1 MRGARRALALAMA
14 LGMLGLACAAPPPS
28 VDARQRSDFA
38 AALRVA
44 ADDVAAGQRALGVF
58 LSRYPRGALATRAA
72 LRLAELQ
79 VAAGAP
85 GAAIRNL
92 AQQLARQPNSAGSD
106 QARLLLAR
114 LYSEAGQ
121 PLRGY
126 ETARR
131 IRFARLSEEARPR
144 AWRLLANLAPA
155 AEAAPERLR
164 WLAELHAAAGDEEA
178 QRKLDAEIETA
189 LISLDAAGL
198 AAAGALPGAR
208 PLAAHFW
215 LDRAERALN
224 GEAIE
229 SARSALL
236 ALRGR
241 NLRRGDG
248 ERFRRYQQRA
258 RLLFALPGFAEPP
271 PKGRNVLA
279 PRRVPG
285 DLGVLLPLSGP
296 YADFGEEALQGI
308 LLATGL
314 AAEAP
319 GHAQAAEAK
328 AAAPRRGSRA
338 GTQGGPNAPLGP
350 GAPGRRGIPPGRGAP
365 GGPNAPS
372 APGAPDGL
380 DGPGGPGV
388 AERGALARELAGRDL
403 ETPGGLRLR
412 IRDTAGDPQ
421 RARAALRRL
430 AAGPSAAVLGPLL
443 PVASEEAAAAAEAL
457 GLPLFPFTR
466 REQVGT
472 GRSRVFRLGATPR
485 LEAMLLAEFAMRRL
499 ELQRFAILFP
509 DIAFGHALR
518 EAFQNA
524 VEARGGEI
532 VGAALYESG
541 ATDFSAPIRSLIG
554 FAELSGAQRVAL
566 AERARLRKLAK
577 RRPPPEAA
585 RLRWRAS
592 RITGPEGSPLPPF
605 VQFQAVFIPDTH
617 EVVGLIAPQLAFHEV
632 RGIRLLGT
640 DGWNDP
646 ALLSLGDEHV
656 DGAVFTGGYFA
667 ESELPQVWRFER
679 SFREFFGAAP
689 SELAALGYDG
699 ANLAQAGLELA
710 RRGVE
715 GGERRQRGE
724 PPQALRAALA
734 GALRGERFFWRGVS
748 GVISFRPNGKLRK
761 RPHLLGV
768 EDGLRISIGERG
780 EPPFL
785 RIPDPVRHCL
795 MPGEEWSPGPEVEI
809 EYELEP
815 CERFEEE
822 LRAEREAAAEAA
834 GRP

>member
-1 MRGARRALALAMA
+1 MRGARRALAVGMA

-28 VDARQRSDFA
+28 VDARARSAYA

-44 ADDVAAGQRALGVF
+44 ADDAAAGQRALGVF
-58 LSRYPRGALATRAA
+58 LSRYPNSALATRAS

-92 AQQLARQPNSAGSD
+92 ARRLAQQPAAVGSD

-114 LYSEAGQ
+114 LYNEAGQ
-121 PLRGY
+121 PREGY
-126 ETARR
+126 LAARE
-131 IRFARLSEEARPR
+131 IRFARLSEAARPR
-144 AWRLLANLAPA
+144 AWRLLANLAPV

-164 WLAELHAAAGDEEA
+164 WLAELRAAATDEEA
-178 QRKLDAEIETA
+178 QRRLDDEIETA
-189 LISLDAAGL
+189 LLSLDAAGL

-224 GEAIE
+224 GEAVE

-236 ALRGR
+236 ALQGR
-241 NLRRGDG
+241 SLRRGEA
-248 ERFRRYQQRA
+248 ERFRRYQERS
-258 RLLFALPGFAEPP
+258 RLLFALPGFTEPP

-285 DLGVLLPLSGP
+285 VLGVLLPLSGP
-296 YADFGEEALQGI
+296 YADFGEQALQGI

-314 AAEAP
+314 SAEAP
-319 GHAQAAEAK
+319 GHAEAAEAD
-328 AAAPRRGSRA
+328 AETRRDGRSRA
-338 GTQGGPNAPLGP
+338 NG
-350 GAPGRRGIPPGRGAP
+350 PGRRGP
-365 GGPNAPS
+365 GGPA
-372 APGAPDGL
+372 GPDGPVGL
-380 DGPGGPGV
+380 GGPE
-388 AERGALARELAGRDL
+388 AEQRGALARELAGLDIGA
-403 ETPGGLRLR
+403 PDGLRLR
-412 IRDTAGDPQ
+412 IRDTVGDPQ
-421 RARAALRRL
+421 RARAALREL
-430 AAGPSAAVLGPLL
+430 AAGSTSAVLGPLL

-457 GLPLFPFTR
+457 GLPIFPFTR

-472 GRSRVFRLGATPR
+472 GRNRVFRLGATPR

-499 ELQRFAILFP
+499 GLQRFAVLFP

-518 EAFQNA
+518 EAFQSA

-532 VGAALYESG
+532 TGAALYESG

-554 FAELSGAQRVAL
+554 FAELNSEQLVAL

-585 RLRWRAS
+585 RLRWRAA
-592 RITGPEGSPLPPF
+592 RITGPEETPLPPF
-605 VQFQAVFIPDTH
+605 VGFEAVFIPDTH
-617 EVVGLIAPQLAFHEV
+617 EAVGLIAPQLAFHEV

-640 DGWNDP
+640 DGWNHP
-646 ALLSLGDEHV
+646 SLLRLGNEHV

-667 ESELPQVWRFER
+667 GSELPQVRRFER
-679 SFREFFGAAP
+679 GFRESFGAAP
-689 SELAALGYDG
+689 GELAALGYDG
-699 ANLAQAGLELA
+699 ANLALAGLALA
-710 RRGVE
+710 RRAGVE
-715 GGERRQRGE
+715 EKRRKRGE

-748 GVISFRPNGKLRK
+748 GVISFRPSGKLRK

-768 EDGLRISIGERG
+768 ENGRRISIGERG

-785 RIPDPVRHCL
+785 RVPDPVRHCL
-795 MPGEEWSPGPEVEI
+795 MPGEEWSPGPDVEI

-815 CERFEEE
+815 CARFEEE
-822 LRAEREAAAEAA
+822 LRAGSESAAEAT
-834 GRP
+834 GPP

>member
-1 MRGARRALALAMA
+1 MRGARRALAVGMA

-28 VDARQRSDFA
+28 VDARARSAYA

-44 ADDVAAGQRALGVF
+44 ADDAAAGQRALGVF
-58 LSRYPRGALATRAA
+58 LSRYPNSALATRAA

-85 GAAIRNL
+85 RAAIRNL
-92 AQQLARQPNSAGSD
+92 AQQLAQQPTAVGSD

-114 LYSEAGQ
+114 LYNEAGR
-121 PLRGY
+121 PREGY
-126 ETARR
+126 LAARE
-131 IRFARLSEEARPR
+131 IRFARLFEAARPR
-144 AWRLLANLAPA
+144 AWRLLANLAPV

-164 WLAELHAAAGDEEA
+164 WLAELRAAAEDEEA
-178 QRKLDAEIETA
+178 QRKLDEEIETA

-224 GEAIE
+224 GEAVE

-236 ALRGR
+236 ALQGR
-241 NLRRGDG
+241 SLRRGEA
-248 ERFRRYQQRA
+248 ERFRRYQERS

-271 PKGRNVLA
+271 PKGRNVLT

-285 DLGVLLPLSGP
+285 VLGVLLPLSGP
-296 YADFGEEALQGI
+296 YADFGEQALQGI

-314 AAEAP
+314 SAEAP
-319 GHAQAAEAK
+319 GHAEAAEADAEK
-328 AAAPRRGSRA
+328 RRDGRRASGPDGRGARRRDTAAQRRGIS
-338 GTQGGPNAPLGP
+338 
-350 GAPGRRGIPPGRGAP
+350 PGRRGPGP
-365 GGPNAPS
+365 VGPAE
-372 APGAPDGL
+372 
-380 DGPGGPGV
+380 GPGGPE
-388 AERGALARELAGRDL
+388 AEQRGALARELAGLDIGA
-403 ETPGGLRLR
+403 PDGLRLR

-421 RARAALRRL
+421 RARAALREL
-430 AAGPSAAVLGPLL
+430 AAGHAAAVLGPLL

-457 GLPLFPFTR
+457 GLPIFPFTR

-499 ELQRFAILFP
+499 GLRRFAVLFP

-518 EAFQNA
+518 EAFQSA

-532 VGAALYESG
+532 TGTALYESG

-554 FAELSGAQRVAL
+554 FAELSPEQLAAL

-585 RLRWRAS
+585 RLRWRAA
-592 RITGPEGSPLPPF
+592 RITGPEETPLPPF
-605 VQFQAVFIPDTH
+605 VGFEAVFIPDTH
-617 EVVGLIAPQLAFHEV
+617 EAVGLIAPQLAFHEV

-640 DGWNDP
+640 DGWNHP
-646 ALLSLGDEHV
+646 ALLTLGNEHV

-667 ESELPQVWRFER
+667 GSELPQVRRFER
-679 SFREFFGAAP
+679 GFRESFGAAP
-689 SELAALGYDG
+689 GELAALGYDG
-699 ANLAQAGLELA
+699 ANLALAGLDLA

-715 GGERRQRGE
+715 EKRRKRGE

-748 GVISFRPNGKLRK
+748 GVISFRPGGKLRK

-768 EDGLRISIGERG
+768 ENGHRISIGERG

-795 MPGEEWSPGPEVEI
+795 MPGEKWSPGPDVEI

-822 LRAEREAAAEAA
+822 LRAGSEGESAAEAS
-834 GRP
+834 PP

>member
-1 MRGARRALALAMA
+1 MRRARRALAVGMA

-28 VDARQRSDFA
+28 VDARARSAYA

-44 ADDVAAGQRALGVF
+44 ADDAAAGQRALGVF
-58 LSRYPRGALATRAA
+58 LSRYPDSALATRAA

-85 GAAIRNL
+85 RAAIRNL
-92 AQQLARQPNSAGSD
+92 AQQLAQQPTAAGSD

-114 LYSEAGQ
+114 LYNEAGR
-121 PLRGY
+121 PREGY
-126 ETARR
+126 LAARE
-131 IRFARLSEEARPR
+131 IRFARLSEEAQPR
-144 AWRLLANLAPA
+144 AWRLLANLAPV

-164 WLAELHAAAGDEEA
+164 WLAELRAAATDEEA
-178 QRKLDAEIETA
+178 QRRLNDEIETA
-189 LISLDAAGL
+189 LLSLDAAGL
-198 AAAGALPGAR
+198 AEAGVLPGAR

-224 GEAIE
+224 GEAVE

-236 ALRGR
+236 ALQGR
-241 NLRRGDG
+241 SLRRGEA
-248 ERFRRYQQRA
+248 ERFRRYQERS
-258 RLLFALPGFAEPP
+258 RLLFALPGFTEPP

-285 DLGVLLPLSGP
+285 EIGVLLPLSGP
-296 YADFGEEALQGI
+296 YADFGEQALQGI

-314 AAEAP
+314 SAEAP
-319 GHAQAAEAK
+319 GHAESAEAEAATRRDGRSHANGPGGRGAAQRRD
-328 AAAPRRGSRA
+328 AAAQRRGFS
-338 GTQGGPNAPLGP
+338 
-350 GAPGRRGIPPGRGAP
+350 PGRRGP
-365 GGPNAPS
+365 GGPVGPE
-372 APGAPDGL
+372 
-380 DGPGGPGV
+380 GPGGPE
-388 AERGALARELAGRDL
+388 AERGALARELAGLDIGA
-403 ETPGGLRLR
+403 PGGLRLR

-421 RARAALRRL
+421 RARAALREL
-430 AAGPSAAVLGPLL
+430 AAGQTAAVLGPLL
-443 PVASEEAAAAAEAL
+443 PVASEEAAAAAETL
-457 GLPLFPFTR
+457 GLPIFPFTR

-472 GRSRVFRLGATPR
+472 GRGRVFRLGATPR

-499 ELQRFAILFP
+499 GLQRFAVLFP

-518 EAFQNA
+518 DAFQSA

-532 VGAALYESG
+532 TGAALYESG

-554 FAELSGAQRVAL
+554 FAELSPEQLVAL

-585 RLRWRAS
+585 RLRWRAA
-592 RITGPEGSPLPPF
+592 RITGPEETPLPPF
-605 VQFQAVFIPDTH
+605 VGFEAVFIPDTH

-640 DGWNDP
+640 DGWNHP
-646 ALLSLGDEHV
+646 ALLTLGNEHV

-667 ESELPQVWRFER
+667 DSGLPQVRRFER
-679 SFREFFGAAP
+679 GFRESFGAAP
-689 SELAALGYDG
+689 GELAALGYDG
-699 ANLAQAGLELA
+699 ANLALAGVDLA
-710 RRGVE
+710 RRAVE
-715 GGERRQRGE
+715 DKRRKRGE

-748 GVISFRPNGKLRK
+748 GVISFRPGGKLRK

-768 EDGLRISIGERG
+768 EEGRRISIGERG

-795 MPGEEWSPGPEVEI
+795 MPGEEWSPGPDVEI

-822 LRAEREAAAEAA
+822 LRAESEGAAEAD
-834 GRP
+834 PP

>member
-1 MRGARRALALAMA
+1 MRRARRALALGMA

-28 VDARQRSDFA
+28 VDARQRSAYA
-38 AALRVA
+38 AALRLA
-44 ADDVAAGQRALGVF
+44 ADDAAAGQRALGVF
-58 LSRYPRGALATRAA
+58 LSRYPDSALATRAA

-92 AQQLARQPNSAGSD
+92 AQQLAQQPTAVGSD

-114 LYSEAGQ
+114 LYSAAGR
-121 PLRGY
+121 PLAGY
-126 ETARR
+126 RAARE

-164 WLAELHAAAGDEEA
+164 WLAELRAAAAEEEA

-189 LISLDAAGL
+189 LLSLNAAGL
-198 AAAGALPGAR
+198 AEAGALPGAR

-236 ALRGR
+236 ALQGR
-241 NLRRGDG
+241 NLRRGEA
-248 ERFRRYQQRA
+248 ERFRRYQERS
-258 RLLFALPGFAEPP
+258 RLLFALPGFTEPP

-285 DLGVLLPLSGP
+285 TLGVLLPLSGP

-319 GHAQAAEAK
+319 GHAEAAAAK
-328 AAAPRRGSRA
+328 AAGARRGEHSRA
-338 GTQGGPNAPLGP
+338 N
-350 GAPGRRGIPPGRGAP
+350 AP
-365 GGPNAPS
+365 GGP
-372 APGAPDGL
+372 GRPDGRG
-380 DGPGGPGV
+380 GPGGPGGPE
-388 AERGALARELAGRDL
+388 AKERGALARELAGRDIA
-403 ETPGGLRLR
+403 TPGGLRLR

-421 RARAALRRL
+421 QARAALREF
-430 AAGPSAAVLGPLL
+430 AAGATAAVLGPLL
-443 PVASEEAAAAAEAL
+443 PVASEEAAAAAEAQ
-457 GLPLFPFTR
+457 GLPIFPFTR

-499 ELQRFAILFP
+499 GLQRFAVLYP

-518 EAFQNA
+518 EAFESA

-532 VGAALYESG
+532 TGAALYESG

-554 FAELSGAQRVAL
+554 FGELGSGQRVAL

-585 RLRWRAS
+585 RLRWRAA
-592 RITGPEGSPLPPF
+592 RITGPEETPLPPF
-605 VQFQAVFIPDTH
+605 VEFEAVFIPDTH
-617 EVVGLIAPQLAFHEV
+617 EAVGLIAPQLAFHEV

-640 DGWNDP
+640 DGWNHP
-646 ALLSLGDEHV
+646 SLLTLGNEHV

-667 ESELPQVWRFER
+667 GSALPQVRRFER

-689 SELAALGYDG
+689 GELAALGYDG
-699 ANLAQAGLELA
+699 ANLALAGLELA

-715 GGERRQRGE
+715 DKRRKRGE

-748 GVISFRPNGKLRK
+748 GVISFRPGGKLRK

-768 EDGLRISIGERG
+768 ENGLRISIGERG

-795 MPGEEWSPGPEVEI
+795 MPGEEWSPGPDVEI

-822 LRAEREAAAEAA
+822 LRAERETEAEAA
-834 GRP
+834 GPP

>member
-1 MRGARRALALAMA
+1 MRGARRALAVGMA

-28 VDARQRSDFA
+28 VDARARSAYA

-44 ADDVAAGQRALGVF
+44 ADDAAAGQRALGVF
-58 LSRYPRGALATRAA
+58 LSRYPNSALATRAA

-85 GAAIRNL
+85 RAAIRNL
-92 AQQLARQPNSAGSD
+92 AQQIAQQPTAVGSD

-114 LYSEAGQ
+114 LYNESGQ
-121 PLRGY
+121 PREGY
-126 ETARR
+126 LAARQ
-131 IRFARLSEEARPR
+131 IRFARLSEAARPR
-144 AWRLLANLAPA
+144 AWRLLANLAPV

-164 WLAELHAAAGDEEA
+164 WLAELRAAATDEEA
-178 QRKLDAEIETA
+178 QRRLDDEIETA
-189 LISLDAAGL
+189 LLSLDAAGL
-198 AAAGALPGAR
+198 AAAGTLPGAR

-224 GEAIE
+224 GEAVE

-236 ALRGR
+236 ALQGR
-241 NLRRGDG
+241 SLRRSEA
-248 ERFRRYQQRA
+248 ERFRRYQERS
-258 RLLFALPGFAEPP
+258 RLLFALPGFTEPP

-296 YADFGEEALQGI
+296 YADFGEQALQGI

-314 AAEAP
+314 SAEAP
-319 GHAQAAEAK
+319 GHAEAAEADAEK
-328 AAAPRRGSRA
+328 RRNGRSRA
-338 GTQGGPNAPLGP
+338 RGPEGP
-350 GAPGRRGIPPGRGAP
+350 GRPV
-365 GGPNAPS
+365 GPEW
-372 APGAPDGL
+372 PDG
-380 DGPGGPGV
+380 PEP
-388 AERGALARELAGRDL
+388 EQRGALARELAGRDIGA
-403 ETPGGLRLR
+403 PGGLRLR

-421 RARAALRRL
+421 RARAALREL
-430 AAGPSAAVLGPLL
+430 AAGPTSAVLGPLL

-499 ELQRFAILFP
+499 GLQRFAVLFP

-518 EAFQNA
+518 EAFQSA

-532 VGAALYESG
+532 TGAALYESG

-554 FAELSGAQRVAL
+554 FAELSTGQLVAL
-566 AERARLRKLAK
+566 SERARLRKLAK

-585 RLRWRAS
+585 RLRWRAA
-592 RITGPEGSPLPPF
+592 RITGPEETPLPPF
-605 VQFQAVFIPDTH
+605 VGFEAVFIPDTH

-640 DGWNDP
+640 DGWNHP
-646 ALLSLGDEHV
+646 ALLTLGNEHV

-667 ESELPQVWRFER
+667 GSELPQVRRFER
-679 SFREFFGAAP
+679 GFRESFGAP
-689 SELAALGYDG
+689 PGELAALGYDG
-699 ANLAQAGLELA
+699 ANLALAGLDRA
-710 RRGVE
+710 QRGVE
-715 GGERRQRGE
+715 EKRRKRGE

-748 GVISFRPNGKLRK
+748 GVISFRPGGKLRK

-768 EDGLRISIGERG
+768 ENGRRISIGERG

-795 MPGEEWSPGPEVEI
+795 MPGEEWSPGPDVEI

-822 LRAEREAAAEAA
+822 LRAESEAAAEA
-834 GRP
+834 GTP